1 MPTRQ
6 SEAEWHG
13 TLREGRGQMKIG
25 KEAHARPFTFASRF
39 DEAAGSNPEE
49 LIAAAHAG
57 CFSMQLSG
65 LLTAGNHPPKSIHTT
80 ARVHI
85 EASAKG
91 ADITTIDLETRAEVP
106 GLDHDTFM
114 KMAEMAKEICPVS
127 KALKAVK
134 INLKATLL
142 K

>member
-1 MPTRQ
+1 MPVRK
-6 SEAEWHG
+6 SEAEWSG
-13 TLREGRGQMKIG
+13 SLREGHGRMTIG
-25 KEAHARPFTFASRF
+25 KDSRSRPYTFASRF
-39 DEAAGSNPEE
+39 EEGEGSNPEE

-57 CFSMQLSG
+57 CYSMQLSG
-65 LLTAGNHPPKSIHTT
+65 LLTAANHPPKHIHTS

-91 ADITTIDLETRAEVP
+91 ADITSIDLETRAEAP

-142 K
+142 Q